1 MKRRLASFKADQV
14 EINVSP
20 LIDMVFILLIF
31 FIVATSFVNEIGLT
45 PKYRDTTDPQAKTE
59 PPVAFE
65 LTSEGR
71 IMNKGSEIALAGVA
85 PVVRAASTVISKP
98 VILRVSPGSKAG
110 LATKVMDQAL
120 LGGAKTVKFSP
131 NKGIRF
137 KP

>member
-85 PVVRAASTVISKP
+85 PIVRAASTVVSKP

-120 LGGAKTVKFSP
+120 LGGAKTVKFSS
-131 NKGIRF
+131 NKGIGF

>member
-65 LTSEGR
+65 LTPEGR

-85 PVVRAASTVISKP
+85 PIVRAASTVVSKP

-131 NKGIRF
+131 NKGIGF